1 MRPSPSA
8 EPRGRRLLVPQT
20 SFLGD
25 VVLTTPLLRALR
37 ARLRPAHLTV
47 LVRPEAAAL
56 LAGHPD
62 VDRVLVD
69 DKRGRDRGVG
79 GLVRMA
85 LRLRRERFDLAVSPH
100 RSLRTALVLAAAG
113 IPHRVG
119 FRDGPG
125 AALYHVRVPRDPR
138 RHAVERNLALLA
150 PFGGAPGAPR
160 LSLAVDPEAARQV
173 AALLPS
179 GGGPLVGIAPGSV
192 WATKRWTVDGFA
204 RVAAALA
211 ADGAR
216 CVILGGAEDRARAE
230 AIRARSGGR
239 AVVLAGRTDVAG
251 LVALVDR
258 LALLIGNDSAPM
270 HVASARG
277 VPVVAVFGA
286 TTPALG
292 YGPWGGRAVVV
303 EATSPAGRAAVTG
316 DACARAAPR
325 TACGW
330 FAPRQSWPPRAP
342 CSPRR
347 RARARSGERRGRRG
361 ARGGRDRRGGASR
374 GPARARARLGCVG
387 GGATGARP
395 RGVGRRRAPRR
406 CAAHH
411 DAGCGRR
418 SGARPLAAPFA
429 RGRGGAGSARGRDRR
444 CRCETAARVPDCGG
458 ARWPAGPAA
467 AARGHGAACAAHRGT
482 RRPRPGPGARA
493 CQRCPGRP
501 AARTD
506 RARARGPR
514 SGGRAARRGEHR
526 ARASPR
532 RRWGAGARAAAA
544 RRGGEDGCAGARR
557 PRGRSSR
564 LGAVDPRRARRLRAG
579 CGLCQ

>member
-138 RHAVERNLALLA
+138 RHAVERNLALLG

-179 GGGPLVGIAPGSV
+179 GGGPLVGIAPG
-192 WATKRWTVDGFA
+192 
-204 RVAAALA
+204 
-211 ADGAR
+211 ADG
-216 CVILGGAEDRARAE
+216 
-230 AIRARSGGR
+230 
-239 AVVLAGRTDVAG
+239 
-251 LVALVDR
+251 
-258 LALLIGNDSAPM
+258 
-270 HVASARG
+270 
-277 VPVVAVFGA
+277 
-286 TTPALG
+286 
-292 YGPWGGRAVVV
+292 PWSSRP
-303 EATSPAGRAAVTG
+303 TSPAGRAAVTG

-514 SGGRAARRGEHR
+514 SGGRAARRGEHLL
-526 ARASPR
+526 AHLLAA
-532 RRWGAGARAAAA
+532 AGA
-544 RRGGEDGCAGARR
+544 
-557 PRGRSSR
+557 P
-564 LGAVDPRRARRLRAG
+564 
-579 CGLCQ
+579 

>member
-47 LVRPEAAAL
+47 LVRPEAAA
-56 LAGHPD
+56 
-62 VDRVLVD
+62 V
-69 DKRGRDRGVG
+69 
-79 GLVRMA
+79 
-85 LRLRRERFDLAVSPH
+85 
-100 RSLRTALVLAAAG
+100 

-303 EATSPAGRAAVTG
+303 EADLACRPCGRH
-316 DACARAAPR
+316 
-325 TACGW
+325 
-330 FAPRQSWPPRAP
+330 
-342 CSPRR
+342 
-347 RARARSGERRGRRG
+347 
-361 ARGGRDRRGGASR
+361 GGRV
-374 GPARARARLGCVG
+374 C
-387 GGATGARP
+387 P
-395 RGVGRRRAPRR
+395 RGTEDCLRLVRP
-406 CAAHH
+406 
-411 DAGCGRR
+411 DA
-418 SGARPLAAPFA
+418 
-429 RGRGGAGSARGRDRR
+429 
-444 CRCETAARVPDCGG
+444 VV
-458 ARWPAGPAA
+458 A
-467 AARGHGAACAAHRGT
+467 AARAMLAEA
-482 RRPRPGPGARA
+482 PR
-493 CQRCPGRP
+493 
-501 AARTD
+501 
-506 RARARGPR
+506 
-514 SGGRAARRGEHR
+514 
-526 ARASPR
+526 
-532 RRWGAGARAAAA
+532 AGAV
-544 RRGGEDGCAGARR
+544 G
-557 PRGRSSR
+557 
-564 LGAVDPRRARRLRAG
+564 
-579 CGLCQ
+579 